1 MAVNRDP
8 ILKRCR
14 SLQIDPSHMGIFKES
29 KRTSQRNTRKM
40 SDYGPSWRILRPE
53 SLTDQIFIKA
63 KRIRTLETVEQ
74 AMVAED
80 ISGEWVAIVNYGIM
94 GIIQLGLPST
104 TVVDIDNTKALALYD
119 STVGVIRSL
128 LSAKNHD
135 YGEAWRD
142 MRPSSY
148 TDMVLTKIQR
158 TKCIENNNGKTVA
171 SEGIDA
177 NYMDMVN
184 YAVFALIKLT
194 LENS

>member
-1 MAVNRDP
+1 MNGTRNTLSQFDC
-8 ILKRCR
+8 IITRCR
-14 SLQIDPSHMGIFKES
+14 ELFE
-29 KRTSQRNTRKM
+29 RKM

-63 KRIRTLETVEQ
+63 KRIRTLETVDQ

-80 ISGEWVAIVNYGIM
+80 ISGEWIAIVNYGIM

-104 TVVDIDNTKALALYD
+104 TVVDIDNAKALAHYD
-119 STVGVIRSL
+119 STVSVIRSL

>member
-1 MAVNRDP
+1 
-8 ILKRCR
+8 
-14 SLQIDPSHMGIFKES
+14 
-29 KRTSQRNTRKM
+29 
-40 SDYGPSWRILRPE
+40 
-53 SLTDQIFIKA
+53 
-63 KRIRTLETVEQ
+63 
-74 AMVAED
+74 
-80 ISGEWVAIVNYGIM
+80 
-94 GIIQLGLPST
+94 
-104 TVVDIDNTKALALYD
+104 
-119 STVGVIRSL
+119 
-128 LSAKNHD
+128 
-135 YGEAWRD
+135 